1 MAPTDYQYTIS
12 TDFPMGKVNITQLQ
26 LSITYDPAITI
37 AIDPGNGINA
47 NSPDLDKCN
56 IWFVD
61 PLPVPDQAALDGIV
75 AAHLGYGVVAT
86 LPGSMP
92 IREQAVI
99 EDLTWQPLESII
111 TTPTFFV
118 DNDAALLP
126 QLLAR
131 VISQIMG
138 DGGQLKVTEEIAG
151 LPDVDILPEVNLPN
165 TAAAWL
171 TTKYDSSIPPRDG
184 VRNRYVVKG
193 RLNGATNLSIRSGS
207 ISMIRVII
215 Y

>member
-12 TDFPMGKVNITQLQ
+12 TDFPTGRVNITQLLQ
-26 LSITYDPAITI
+26 TITYDPAITI
-37 AIDPGNGINA
+37 AIDPQNGINA

-75 AAHLGYGVVAT
+75 AAHLGYGGVVT
-86 LPGSMP
+86 LLGSMP

-111 TTPTFFV
+111 TTPGFFV
-118 DNDAALLP
+118 NNDAALLP
-126 QLLAR
+126 QLMAR
-131 VISQIMG
+131 VINQIMG
-138 DGGQLKVTEEIAG
+138 DGGQLKVTEEMEG
-151 LPDVDILPEVNLPN
+151 QPDVDILPEVNLAD
-165 TAAAWL
+165 TLGAWL
-171 TTKYDSSIPPRDG
+171 TAKYDSSTPPRDG
-184 VRNRYVVKG
+184 VRNRYVVKA
-193 RLNGATNLSIRSGS
+193 RLNGATNLAVRSGS